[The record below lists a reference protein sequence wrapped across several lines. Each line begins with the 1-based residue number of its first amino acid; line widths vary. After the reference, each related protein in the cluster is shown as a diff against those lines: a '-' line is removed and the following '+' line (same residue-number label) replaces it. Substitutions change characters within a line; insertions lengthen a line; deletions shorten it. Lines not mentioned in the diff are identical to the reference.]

1 MKTIVK
7 NLLIIFS
14 CIFIF
19 LFLGTISSMA
29 SGELYLNELNF
40 DAKINSDGSMDV
52 VETWDIDISE
62 TNTLFKTFKTDRTKY
77 SGITNVKVYE
87 TTKGIQKSFTE
98 INKLMYHVT
107 KDCYYGM
114 MNDDGDFE
122 IAWGVGLDSSSATKT
137 YKVSYTVED
146 AVSKHSDYAQLY
158 WQFVGEDFGISSDKI
173 TGTITLPSNASN
185 KEDIKVWGHT
195 EDLNGEIYVTGLNK
209 IEFTVNDF
217 SSGRYVEIRTLF
229 PTNMINF
236 SNRGNN
242 IEILD
247 SVIKEETVWANEA
260 NARRAQRA
268 FINGIITVG
277 IDIVLILI
285 SFVFISNLL
294 KKKKKIKEM
303 KKLLPIENII
313 YFREMPRKN
322 ATPAQA
328 TYLYKKIKTEIQSYD
343 LGKIFSATL
352 LHLNLKKII
361 DFQVNKNEKGKE
373 NISIKL
379 LDRTGSAI
387 VENKDEKAIFEFL
400 LSAFTEN
407 NKEEITVKELQ
418 AFIKKHSSKILKLQ
432 EKIQSGTKEDLRDNK
447 LLSKEEEKKYEKAT
461 GALVGYIMAV
471 MFSTIFGIA
480 LIATI
485 NVYILIGILP
495 CAVLSIINLIL
506 TSIELSRINIYTQE
520 GVNESEKWK
529 GLKKY
534 MEEFSMLDKREVPEI
549 VIWEEFL
556 VYATAFGIAD
566 KVLKQLKIVYPN
578 FENSIDV
585 NTYSGM
591 YLMMNTDFS
600 NSFSNAISSSMSS
613 AYSSASGGGGG
624 FSGGGGGG
632 RRPEEVEVADKF
644 PFKNIFEEELLYS

>member
-7 NLLIIFS
+7 NLLIVFS

-19 LFLGTISSMA
+19 LFIGTISSMA
-29 SGELYLNELNF
+29 SGDLNLNELNF

-52 VETWDIDISE
+52 VETWDIDITD
-62 TNTLFKTFKTDRTKY
+62 TNTLFKTFETDRSKY

-98 INKLMYHVT
+98 IHELMYHVT
-107 KDCYYGM
+107 EDCYYGM
-114 MNDDGDFE
+114 KNDDGDFE
-122 IAWGVGLDSSSATKT
+122 IAWGVGLDNSSATKT
-137 YKVSYTVED
+137 YKISYTVED
-146 AVSKHSDYAQLY
+146 AVSKHLDYAQLY

-173 TGTITLPSNASN
+173 IGTITLPGNALN
-185 KEDIKVWGHT
+185 KEEIKVWGHT
-195 EDLNGEIYVTGLNK
+195 EDLNGEIYATGLNK

-217 SSGRYVEIRTLF
+217 NSGRYVEIRTLF
-229 PTNMINF
+229 PTSMIAF

-247 SVIKEETVWANEA
+247 SVIEEETVWANDA
-260 NARRAQRA
+260 NARRARRD
-268 FINGIITVG
+268 FLNGLITIVAN
-277 IDIVLILI
+277 IVLVLVSIL
-285 SFVFISNLL
+285 FIRNMI
-294 KKKKKIKEM
+294 KKKKKLKGM
-303 KKLLPIENII
+303 KKLIPTENII

-328 TYLYKKIKTEIQSYD
+328 IYVYKKIKTGIQSD
-343 LGKIFSATL
+343 AIGKVFSATL
-352 LHLNLKKII
+352 LHLNTKKII
-361 DFQVNKNEKGKE
+361 DFQVNKNQKGKD
-373 NISIKL
+373 NISIILTDKMGG
-379 LDRTGSAI
+379 TSI
-387 VENKDEKAIFEFL
+387 ENRDEKVIFDFL
-400 LSAFTEN
+400 LSAFSEY

-418 AFIKKHSSKILKLQ
+418 NYIKKQSSKILELQ
-432 EKIQSGTKEDLRDNK
+432 DKIQNGTKEDLRKNK
-447 LLSKEEEKKYEKAT
+447 LQSKEEEEKYGRVT
-461 GALVGYIMAV
+461 LALVGYIMFL
-471 MFSTIFGIA
+471 MFSIIFGA
-480 LIATI
+480 VVAVEI
-485 NVYILIGILP
+485 NMYILIGALP
-495 CAVLSIINLIL
+495 LAVISLINTIL
-506 TSIELSRINIYTQE
+506 TSIELSRVNIYTQE
-520 GVNESEKWK
+520 GVDESEKWK

-578 FENSIDV
+578 FESSIDV

-632 RRPEEVEVADKF
+632 RRPEEVVVVDK
-644 PFKNIFEEELLYS
+644 NHL